1 MSRGKSEAEDAAV
14 SEAKPGLGAGRATRG
29 PARSSARPSAELE
42 EGRPRL
48 WSIAEVAEYLQISIN
63 SIYKMTARKAAVRIP
78 YIRIGG
84 KLRFRPADVDRWL
97 ELLTVSNLDKLARVR
112 QKALKV
118 SHGHDSQTQ
127 IDQR

>member
-1 MSRGKSEAEDAAV
+1 MSRGKQQAPSGAV
-14 SEAKPGLGAGRATRG
+14 SEANAQLGAGRAVRG
-29 PARSSARPSAELE
+29 SARPSTRPSIELE

-48 WSIAEVAEYLQISIN
+48 WNIEEVAEYLQLSIH

-84 KLRFRPADVDRWL
+84 KLRFRQADVDRWL
-97 ELLTVSNLDKLARVR
+97 TLLTVSDLERLARVR

-118 SHGHDSQTQ
+118 SHGHDSQT
-127 IDQR
+127 